1 MRRPTTRQPTD
12 AINADAFA
20 QEKPHVILSP
30 SRRRA
35 VIAGVLL
42 GMSLA
47 ALEATVVGTAMP
59 TIIARL
65 GGLDHYSWV
74 ISAYL
79 LTSTVTVPVWGR
91 LSDLFGRRP
100 LYLAAVVFFL
110 VGSVLSG
117 ASHNITQLIL
127 FRAVQGF
134 GAGGLVPLTM
144 TITGDIYTL
153 RERANMQG
161 LFSGVWGLA
170 SILGPLA
177 GGFITDHW
185 SWRWVFYINIPFGL
199 AAAVVVGSALIEPK
213 RTERP
218 VIDYAGATWLT
229 VAVTLLLVVLAESSA
244 PRVWAQ
250 PWMWLLVAGAAAFG
264 YLFARTEQRAK
275 EPIVPFSLFRNRV
288 IAVGSLIAFLIGA
301 ALFGA
306 ITFIPLFAQG
316 TLGGTATQAGVLL
329 TPFLLGW
336 VTMSVVGGR
345 LLFRVGYRSTILSG
359 LVLLVAS
366 SAALATFGQGTSRAA
381 LMIDLTA
388 MGCGMGLVMFA
399 LIVTMQNAVDR
410 SRLGI
415 ATSLNQFSRSIGQT
429 LGVAAMGMVMTISLM
444 GHLADIQR
452 ISGRPPEEVAQ
463 VVHNPSALIDP
474 IARAQLPPELFTAV
488 AAALG
493 GALRNVFIVGVIF
506 AALALVVGFRL
517 PKSRAASAAPT
528 RDEPPSAADCER
540 MLLAELT
547 TINAEHEPAMTAAS
561 DE

>member
-1 MRRPTTRQPTD
+1 MRRPTSRKSNDSAQPID
-12 AINADAFA
+12 LA
-20 QEKPHVILSP
+20 QEKPHVLLSS

-35 VIAGVLL
+35 VTAGVML
-42 GMSLA
+42 GMFLA

-74 ISAYL
+74 FSAYL

-91 LSDLFGRRP
+91 LSDLFGRRS
-100 LYLAAVVFFL
+100 LYLGAVVFFL
-110 VGSVLSG
+110 IGSALSG
-117 ASHNITQLIL
+117 AAQDITQLIL
-127 FRAVQGF
+127 FRAIQGL
-134 GAGGLVPLTM
+134 GAGGLIPLTM

-199 AAAVVVGSALIEPK
+199 AAAAVVGITLIEP
-213 RTERP
+213 RRIEHP

-229 VAVTLLLVVLAESSA
+229 VAVTLLLIALVESGEPSIWT
-244 PRVWAQ
+244 R
-250 PWMWLLVAGAAAFG
+250 PWMWLLVAGTIAFG
-264 YLFARTEQRAK
+264 YLFVRAERRAR
-275 EPIVPFSLFRNRV
+275 EPIVPFSLFQNRV
-288 IAVGSLIAFLIGA
+288 IAVGSMISFLVGA
-301 ALFGA
+301 AMFGA
-306 ITFIPLFAQG
+306 ITFIPLFVQG
-316 TLGGTATQAGVLL
+316 VLGGTATQAGVLL

-345 LLFRVGYRSTILSG
+345 LIFRVGYRSTILSG
-359 LVLLVAS
+359 LMLLVAS
-366 SAALATFGQGTSRAA
+366 SAALATFGQGTPQVA
-381 LMIDLTA
+381 LMIDVGA

-444 GHLADIQR
+444 AHLADIQR
-452 ISGRPPEEVAQ
+452 TSGRPPAEVEQ

-474 IARAQLPPELFTAV
+474 IARTQLPVELFRAM
-488 AAALG
+488 AALG
-493 GALRNVFIVGVIF
+493 GALQRVFIVGVIF
-506 AALALVVGFRL
+506 AALALIVGFML
-517 PKSRAASAAPT
+517 PKRQAATAAAPPT
-528 RDEPPSAADCER
+528 DAPSTADCER
-540 MLLAELT
+540 MLMAEMA
-547 TINAEHEPAMTAAS
+547 TIDAEHEPAMTAAS

>member
-1 MRRPTTRQPTD
+1 MRRPTVPND
-12 AINADAFA
+12 SISADAFT
-20 QEKPHVILSP
+20 QEKPHVLLSP

-35 VIAGVLL
+35 VTAGVML
-42 GMSLA
+42 GMFLA

-59 TIIARL
+59 TIIAKL

-74 ISAYL
+74 FSAYL

-110 VGSVLSG
+110 IGSALSG
-117 ASHNITQLIL
+117 AAQDITQLIL
-127 FRAVQGF
+127 FRAVQGL
-134 GAGGLVPLTM
+134 GAGGLIPLTM

-199 AAAVVVGSALIEPK
+199 AGAVVVGITLIEPK
-213 RTERP
+213 RTEHP
-218 VIDYAGATWLT
+218 VIDYAGASWLT
-229 VAVTLLLVVLAESSA
+229 IAVTLLLMALVESGE
-244 PRVWAQ
+244 PRVWAE
-250 PWMWLLVAGAAAFG
+250 PWMWLLIAGAGVFS
-264 YLFARTEQRAK
+264 YLFVRTERRAK
-275 EPIVPFSLFRNRV
+275 EPIVPFSLFQSRV
-288 IAVGSLIAFLIGA
+288 IAVGSLISFLVGA
-301 ALFGA
+301 AMFGA
-306 ITFIPLFAQG
+306 ITFIPLFVQG
-316 TLGGTATQAGVLL
+316 VLGGTATQAGVLL

-336 VTMSVVGGR
+336 VIMSVVGGR
-345 LLFRVGYRSTILSG
+345 LIFRVGYRSTILSG
-359 LVLLVAS
+359 LLLLVAS
-366 SAALATFGQGTSRAA
+366 SAALATFAQGTPRAA
-381 LMIDLTA
+381 LMIDVAA

-415 ATSLNQFSRSIGQT
+415 VTSLNQFSRSIGQT

-444 GHLADIQR
+444 AHLADIQLT
-452 ISGRPPEEVAQ
+452 SGRPPAEVEQ

-474 IARAQLPPELFTAV
+474 IARAQLPVELFRALS
-488 AAALG
+488 AALG
-493 GALRNVFIVGVIF
+493 SALQRVFIVGVIF
-506 AALALVVGFRL
+506 AALALVVGFML
-517 PKSRAASAAPT
+517 PKRRAAERPAARAAAPST
-528 RDEPPSAADCER
+528 ADCER
-540 MLLAELT
+540 MLMAEMA
-547 TINAEHEPAMTAAS
+547 TIDAEHEPAMTAVTS